1 MARVHIGQVAMSIHT
16 KLQNTEHVIE
26 ALCRAKLK
34 FPGCQMIHITKNWGF
49 TKFNVDDFENMEAEK
64 WLVPDGCGVE
74 YNPNRGP
81 LDKWRALHSRKPW
94 HCLFLTRPTNKSYFP
109 VTHTKRQSVV
119 LNYSILSCLFPFLY
133 LHQPFSLQMDLFCR
147 HLDATFS
154 GKLFLSS
161 GSRVAIPL
169 QSLW

>member
-1 MARVHIGQVAMSIHT
+1 MARVHIGRVAMSIHT

-49 TKFNVDDFENMEAEK
+49 TKFNVNEFENMEAEK

-81 LDKWRALHSRKPW
+81 LDKWRALHSREPW
-94 HCLFLTRPTNKSYFP
+94 HCLFLTRPTSKSYFP
-109 VTHTKRQSVV
+109 VTHTKRQSIV
-119 LNYSILSCLFPFLY
+119 LNYSIQKP
-133 LHQPFSLQMDLFCR
+133 
-147 HLDATFS
+147 
-154 GKLFLSS
+154 FLSS
-161 GSRVAIPL
+161 GSRVSHSSAALMVVLCSWILFQYIPDCCNL
-169 QSLW
+169 TCSLLALD